1 MANVAAAK
9 DLTMSINLEFEAN
22 DNVMQNNSKGKK
34 EAAPLKG
41 LLICITTLMLTVPIV
56 PLYDIGGNPSPIN
69 NVAGSIIYDDIDII
83 EILPA
88 KDKNKTITLAVS
100 DYTYIAD
107 AINGKPMSLTERR
120 DDKIVAYYYMNEFG
134 EYEAIAL
141 IVDIPDDFVPPIYAQ
156 VSRASHN
163 GDEISVVTD
172 RGVIVTIH
180 IDTPIEPFLT
190 YDIVSIDDII
200 DGTDLL
206 LWNQAITMSIP
217 ARTTANKVVILSS

>member
-1 MANVAAAK
+1 M
-9 DLTMSINLEFEAN
+9 
-22 DNVMQNNSKGKK
+22 
-34 EAAPLKG
+34 KG
-41 LLICITTLMLTVPIV
+41 LFICITTLLLTVPII

-69 NVAGSIIYDDIDII
+69 NVAGSIIYDDIEVI

-88 KDKNKTITLAVS
+88 KDKNKTITLVVS

-107 AINGKPMSLTERR
+107 AVNGKPMSLTERR
-120 DDKIVAYYYMNEFG
+120 NDKIVAYYYLNDLG

-141 IVDIPDDFVPPIYAQ
+141 IVDIPDDYAPPVYAR
-156 VSRASHN
+156 VSRVSHN
-163 GDEISVVTD
+163 GDEISVITD

-190 YDIVSIDDII
+190 YDFVSIDDVI
-200 DGTDLL
+200 DDTDLL